1 MTSLMRTL
9 EFRSR
14 RIVSGD
20 GAYLITED
28 GTRLLDFYA
37 DTGASGLGYNHPAAR
52 KAFSDILERNYPVH
66 SINMYPFAEREDVAT
81 RLCVVTE
88 MDKAFF
94 CNSGAEAIEACIKL
108 ARKHQSRWADTTA
121 SLATGRP
128 LVRHEIWSLRRG
140 FHGRTYSTL
149 AAGDGPPYH
158 MEGFG
163 PHLEGFH
170 KWDWDNIEAI
180 NPKAAAV
187 LLSPVL
193 GHHDVVPYTCQQ
205 LQSIRDYCDEYGILL
220 IFDEVQSGG
229 GRSGSFLY
237 AQQVGVMPDIVGLA
251 KGVAMGFPVGVC
263 LARGEVA
270 DAFTPGSHFSTFGGS
285 PPSCVFLNAMLD
297 YLTPEFLKSVTER
310 GEYTVRRM
318 QELGWFTEVRGM
330 GLLICGDSNLDAIE
344 FAKRADEKNLII
356 GAWRKNPIRVSPV
369 LDASIEDIER
379 GIQIMDE
386 VAREMIAEQ
395 S

>member
-9 EFRSR
+9 EFRKR

-20 GAYLITED
+20 GAYLIAED
-28 GTRLLDFYA
+28 GTRLLDFHA
-37 DTGASGLGYNHPAAR
+37 DTGASSLGYNHPASR

-66 SINMYPFAEREDVAT
+66 MISLYPFAEREECAA
-81 RLCVVTE
+81 RLCVHTE

-94 CNSGAEAIEACIKL
+94 CSSGAEAIEACIKL
-108 ARKHQSRWADTTA
+108 ARKYQYNFRR
-121 SLATGRP
+121 GNN
-128 LVRHEIWSLRRG
+128 VRQEIWSLRRG
-140 FHGRTYSTL
+140 FHGRSYSTL
-149 AAGDGPPYH
+149 AAGDGPSYH
-158 MEGFG
+158 TEGFG

-170 KWDWDNIEAI
+170 KWDWDDIEAI
-180 NPKAAAV
+180 NPNAAAV
-187 LLSPVL
+187 LFAPVL
-193 GHHDVVPYTCQQ
+193 GHHDVVPYTKEQ
-205 LQSIRDYCDEYGILL
+205 LQSIRDYCDAYDILL
-220 IFDEVQSGG
+220 IFDEVQSGS

-237 AQQVGVMPDIVGLA
+237 AQQIGVMPDIVGLA

-285 PPSCVFLNAMLD
+285 PPSCVFINAMLD

-310 GEYTVRRM
+310 GEYTIRRM
-318 QELGWFTEVRGM
+318 QELGWFNEVRGI
-330 GLLICGDSNLDAIE
+330 GLLICGDSDLDAVE
-344 FAKRADEKNLII
+344 FAKRADEKGLII
-356 GAWRKNPIRVSPV
+356 GAWRPNPIRVTPV
-369 LDASIEDIER
+369 LDASIEDIEH

-386 VAREMIAEQ
+386 VAREMIVEQ